1 MNKWQHIL
9 KEQAA
14 AHGQEHVGKELG
26 VSKTV
31 VSQLINDKYPGDLK
45 RMQKLV
51 EGAYMNRMVHCPILG
66 DIALHQCDK
75 HQGNTSTS
83 NPIRLRLYRAC
94 RSGCDHS
101 VLPIKKQFKRIA
113 MTVNTDATAAKR
125 YSADAVYS
133 RLERQSV
140 TDGGGLRQLCE
151 LLKQELKAMELR
163 YNRLLTQGQPS
174 AASSN
179 LTRSENEK

>member
-1 MNKWQHIL
+1 MMNKWQQIL

-14 AHGQEHVGKELG
+14 AHGQEDVGKELG

-31 VSQLINDKYPGDLK
+31 VSQLINDKYPGDLE

-66 DIALHQCDK
+66 DIPMHQCDK
-75 HQGNTSTS
+75 YQGNTSTS

-94 RSGCDHS
+94 RSGCEHS

-113 MTVNTDATAAKR
+113 MTVNTDASTPKR

-140 TDGGGLRQLCE
+140 TDNGGVRQLCE

-163 YNRLLTQGQPS
+163 YNKLIQLQATVEARK
-174 AASSN
+174 
-179 LTRSENEK
+179 ENEKFEK